1 MQSDLI
7 KHLGLRSWA
16 TQSRRKAKSIP
27 SNQGCVIQGG
37 WSSSSLFIQVEFK
50 LDVYPE
56 PQEQFRKSAW
66 RRWHFKQLLKEMAS
80 TGAPG
85 SWEG

>member
-7 KHLGLRSWA
+7 KHPGSRSWA

-27 SNQGCVIQGG
+27 SNLDPG
-37 WSSSSLFIQVEFK
+37 WLVPLKSVHPDGIQVRC
-50 LDVYPE
+50 LAGTTGGI
-56 PQEQFRKSAW
+56 QEICLEEVAFQTALEGNSF
-66 RRWHFKQLLKEMAS
+66 F
-80 TGAPG
+80 GAAG